1 MNSLARERLNQHYC
15 LNKRDCLELVYN
27 AGIPL
32 MIGVVS
38 LWIAINQQKLDKSNH
53 AQDIQLSN
61 AERTQ
66 DRVIARLQRDEDRE
80 TARLQRE
87 EDKTMTRL
95 QREEDQR
102 TARLQREEDREAARL
117 QRLEDKETVRLQR
130 ELDLKITIDKR
141 IQDYELAELQRNMSE
156 QQRAQELEIAH
167 QNRINDL
174 LLEDGRQKENVL
186 LEYQDDLATLL
197 LEYGSLFKD
206 PKSKWWFILQM
217 KTAAALRQLDPQ
229 RRTVLVN
236 TLFDAGILDLERD
249 RSQSL
254 LYRTN
259 LSGVE
264 FGYLVGK
271 IDLNLCT
278 KYDYLNAAG
287 ADLRYASFQGVCLY
301 DSPIFQFSNLDY
313 TDWSNSIITNAYFQN
328 DISMNAARFFRTQL
342 TAVHFDKTVLMDGVS
357 FQYNDICTHCQFVKT
372 VLLNSRMD
380 HSNFLDSK
388 FVQLSMVGSNLSHG
402 SFVQSTFQSVT
413 FDGVD
418 FSGAHLNRCT
428 FCAVSMFYC
437 SLSGTIFDRTR
448 LSNVNMTGCTGLT
461 SQQISGISHFY
472 QTTLPNGT
480 FIKGQ
485 QFSC

>member
-15 LNKRDCLELVYN
+15 LDKRDCLELGSN

-38 LWIAINQQKLDKSNH
+38 LWIAINQQKLDTSNH
-53 AQDIQLSN
+53 AQDIRLSN

-66 DRVIARLQRDEDRE
+66 DRVIARLQCDEDRE
-80 TARLQRE
+80 TV
-87 EDKTMTRL
+87 
-95 QREEDQR
+95 
-102 TARLQREEDREAARL
+102 RLQREEDREAARL

-130 ELDLKITIDKR
+130 ELDLKITNDKR
-141 IQDYELAELQRNMSE
+141 IQDYELAELGRDMSE
-156 QQRAQELEIAH
+156 QQRAQELEISH
-167 QNRINDL
+167 QNRITDL

-206 PKSKWWFILQM
+206 PN
-217 KTAAALRQLDPQ
+217 TLRQLDPQ

-271 IDLNLCT
+271 IDLDLCT

-287 ADLRYASFQGVCLY
+287 ADLRYASFQ
-301 DSPIFQFSNLDY
+301 
-313 TDWSNSIITNAYFQN
+313 
-328 DISMNAARFFRTQL
+328 
-342 TAVHFDKTVLMDGVS
+342 
-357 FQYNDICTHCQFVKT
+357 
-372 VLLNSRMD
+372 
-380 HSNFLDSK
+380 
-388 FVQLSMVGSNLSHG
+388 
-402 SFVQSTFQSVT
+402 
-413 FDGVD
+413 
-418 FSGAHLNRCT
+418 
-428 FCAVSMFYC
+428 
-437 SLSGTIFDRTR
+437 
-448 LSNVNMTGCTGLT
+448 
-461 SQQISGISHFY
+461 
-472 QTTLPNGT
+472 
-480 FIKGQ
+480 
-485 QFSC
+485 